1 MSDLE
6 IIESVVSRTHAR
18 RRRQSAWRGAWT
30 GLVIG
35 AVCWL
40 LTLLAYKLLPI
51 PSTTLTVG
59 AILGLAPIAIGL
71 LVGWS
76 RGPSTLE
83 TAQWVDQRENLHERL
98 STAMEISRGET
109 SQAWRDLVLNDAGRC
124 AERIDPKRML
134 PLRLPRTS
142 RWALL
147 TLALGAGLGFA
158 PEYRSPL
165 YLKQKHETA
174 VIRDT
179 GRQLVEL
186 TRRNLQKRP
195 PALEPT
201 RNALDS
207 VMELGEHLAK
217 AKLTRNDALK
227 DLASVTDQIK
237 EQARELG
244 KNPAIKSL
252 ERAARTPNKG
262 GAPGFA
268 ELQKKV
274 EALQTALGNQK
285 AGSEELEKLKEDLER
300 AREAAA
306 GMPGGDSPEARSA
319 REGLARS
326 LADLSKQ
333 AADLGIS
340 LPSLE
345 EAIAALAT
353 AETERMIRDL
363 EIAETD
369 LEKLHQLAKKLEQL
383 QMAAERMGKD
393 LPEQL
398 ENGQTEVAQ
407 STLKKM
413 ASDLLSNSLSP
424 ESAKKILEEVS
435 RAIKPADPYGEAA
448 KHLEQ
453 AAGQLTKGDPQAAA
467 QSLAQAA
474 RELESIMEQMA
485 DVEALMASL
494 GALQM
499 AQMSIGNGQ
508 NWGSSQTPKRGKG
521 GGGGAGVGTWA
532 DDSRWLELSDIR
544 ESWDNSGVVRPNED
558 ARGVSDRGEGQL
570 ADNLA
575 PTKVKGQITPGE
587 SMPSITLKGVSIKGM
602 SKVDYTEV
610 VTAAQAEAQSALN
623 QDQVPRAYREAVREY
638 FNDRNP

>member
-51 PSTTLTVG
+51 PSMTLTVG

-124 AERIDPKRML
+124 AERIDPKRLL
-134 PLRLPRTS
+134 PLSLPRTS

-174 VIRDT
+174 VMRDT

-262 GAPGFA
+262 GSPGFA
-268 ELQKKV
+268 ELQKKI

-369 LEKLHQLAKKLEQL
+369 LEKLHRTTR
-383 QMAAERMGKD
+383 ERPNRSGSINPQK
-393 LPEQL
+393 
-398 ENGQTEVAQ
+398 NGLRSPVEVAFARVRQ
-407 STLKKM
+407 KNPWGGFPCHQTSRSLRRSRK
-413 ASDLLSNSLSP
+413 ASGTRSGTTDQGRLP
-424 ESAKKILEEVS
+424 
-435 RAIKPADPYGEAA
+435 
-448 KHLEQ
+448 
-453 AAGQLTKGDPQAAA
+453 
-467 QSLAQAA
+467 
-474 RELESIMEQMA
+474 
-485 DVEALMASL
+485 
-494 GALQM
+494 
-499 AQMSIGNGQ
+499 
-508 NWGSSQTPKRGKG
+508 
-521 GGGGAGVGTWA
+521 GGGAIPGPGCPGAGEHHGTNGRCRSV
-532 DDSRWLELSDIR
+532 DGFPGCPSKGPDVHRQRTELGIQPNSQTGQGRRRWGGRRHLGR
-544 ESWDNSGVVRPNED
+544 RQPV
-558 ARGVSDRGEGQL
+558 AR
-570 ADNLA
+570 
-575 PTKVKGQITPGE
+575 
-587 SMPSITLKGVSIKGM
+587 
-602 SKVDYTEV
+602 TE
-610 VTAAQAEAQSALN
+610 
-623 QDQVPRAYREAVREY
+623 
-638 FNDRNP
+638 